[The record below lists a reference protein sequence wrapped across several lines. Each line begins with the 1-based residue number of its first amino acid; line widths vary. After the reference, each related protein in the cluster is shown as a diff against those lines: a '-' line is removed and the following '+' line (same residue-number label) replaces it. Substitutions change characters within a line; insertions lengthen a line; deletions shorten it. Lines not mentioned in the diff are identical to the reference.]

1 MNNEIQKASMLKRI
15 SAFTFDMILL
25 VCLVVALAF
34 GISAILGYD
43 GYHAR
48 MDEKYEQYGQ
58 MFGIDVNISME
69 QFDALSEA
77 EQARYNEAVEA
88 INQDEEATKLYSMI
102 VNLTLVIATVSILL
116 AYVGLE
122 LVVPLLFGN
131 GQTLGKKIFGIALMR
146 LDGVKVT
153 PFMLFVR
160 TVLGK
165 FTVETMIPVL
175 LIIMLLFG
183 FVGGI
188 GTLIIGLIL
197 LVQVILLIAT
207 RTHSVLHDMLACTV
221 VVDLASQRIF
231 DSPEARVEYMKRLS
245 AEAAARAEY

>member
-69 QFDALSEA
+69 QFDALPEA

-183 FVGGI
+183 FVGSI